1 MNGINLDNLKIALV
15 YDRVNKFG
23 GAERVLLSLHEM
35 FPNAPLYT
43 SVYNELSASWAHD
56 FPKIYTTFLQKIP
69 FLKNNHELIGW
80 LMPLAFETFDFS
92 NYDLVISVTSE
103 AAKGIIT
110 GTNTLHVCYCLTP
123 TRYLWS
129 ARDFYFNNPPKKFNI
144 FPFFKIFAKPFVG
157 YLEKWDS
164 IASTRPDKMIAI
176 STEVKSRIK
185 KYYKRNSEII
195 YPPCDLPRKVM
206 GSSKGKYYF
215 IHGRFEPYKRLDLVI
230 DVFNDLEL
238 RLVVSGSGSE
248 FLRLQRKANQNIK
261 FVYKPSDNQLPDLYK
276 NAMAFLMPQEEDFG
290 ITSVEAQ
297 SFGVPVIAYNKGG
310 AIDTVIP
317 DKTGVLFNS
326 QTKEIL
332 KQAIA
337 KFDTMRFNNIDL
349 INNAKIFSKE
359 RFKRELQRSLVRSY
373 LSWRWGDK
381 TLA

>member
-1 MNGINLDNLKIALV
+1 
-15 YDRVNKFG
+15 
-23 GAERVLLSLHEM
+23 
-35 FPNAPLYT
+35 
-43 SVYNELSASWAHD
+43 
-56 FPKIYTTFLQKIP
+56 
-69 FLKNNHELIGW
+69 
-80 LMPLAFETFDFS
+80 
-92 NYDLVISVTSE
+92 
-103 AAKGIIT
+103 
-110 GTNTLHVCYCLTP
+110 
-123 TRYLWS
+123 
-129 ARDFYFNNPPKKFNI
+129 
-144 FPFFKIFAKPFVG
+144 
-157 YLEKWDS
+157 
-164 IASTRPDKMIAI
+164 
-176 STEVKSRIK
+176 
-185 KYYKRNSEII
+185 
-195 YPPCDLPRKVM
+195 M

-349 INNAKIFSKE
+349 INNAKNFSKE
-359 RFKRELQRSLVRSY
+359 KFKRKLQRSLVRSY
-373 LSWRWGDK
+373 SSWWRRN
-381 TLA
+381 TSLASI